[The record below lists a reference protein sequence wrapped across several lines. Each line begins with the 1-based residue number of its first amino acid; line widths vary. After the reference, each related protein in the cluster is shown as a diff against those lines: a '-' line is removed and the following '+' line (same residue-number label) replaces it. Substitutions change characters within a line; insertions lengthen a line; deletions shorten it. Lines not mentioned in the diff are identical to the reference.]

1 MMMPKPTRLTKIV
14 RKMIRSGRVTSV
26 PTFYTITHHDHIAEH
41 ALRRAQGVPSSSR
54 DGLRIADW
62 RCRHGCGGDV
72 VGAAAEIRTARADA
86 RRVERRDD
94 AAAHPRHARHRRRPA
109 SL

>member
-41 ALRRAQGVPSSSR
+41 ALRRARGVPSSSR

-72 VGAAAEIRTARADA
+72 VGAAAQTPTAG
-86 RRVERRDD
+86 
-94 AAAHPRHARHRRRPA
+94 AHPPRLRPPDHASPDSRHPP
-109 SL
+109 

>member
-62 RCRHGCGGDV
+62 RCPHGCRGGLV
-72 VGAAAEIRTARADA
+72 RAAAEIPTARTD
-86 RRVERRDD
+86 ERCVQRPDD
-94 AAAHPRHARHRRRPA
+94 AFADPRPGPRRC
-109 SL
+109 